1 MRRSE
6 VKHTR
11 LMFEPLHISCSI
23 QCDTPASP
31 LVQTSNTLLNE
42 FEPDRQ
48 LTPCV
53 IRPYVEVNDK
63 DGIFPYGNANAR
75 LAKQS
80 IIWRLNGVSIAD
92 IPEFAGMYEIVTADD
107 ETRGTLILSRNIPV
121 TEEWVI
127 TFEAQFEDWR
137 RGKIETVQSNEL
149 LMYTT
154 DLGTDLYS
162 VSIDKP
168 LIEYDPVK
176 DSLYIY
182 EWQLN
187 NGLIP
192 AGNREAYKN
201 DKSYEQD
208 VTVLINSGTD
218 ELDELGEG
226 LTMTVERN
234 GVVVV
239 PGGED
244 FPEITAISYPMISL
258 DLRMIDNAKYD
269 VILKEGSRVLT
280 KESFAVFRKVSKVH
294 EALLMFGSDV
304 SPHQTNY
311 VNMAMVNLKDETLI
325 HPEIFFWIRWF
336 TQAMIYNA
344 TTDTYE
350 AAAEKPHTWGRKMD
364 IPVRSIGMGVTKND
378 NYFRQGYDVEPHPY
392 HKYATD
398 ETGNIFTDENGND
411 LIIQ

>member
-1 MRRSE
+1 
-6 VKHTR
+6 
-11 LMFEPLHISCSI
+11 MFEPLFISCSI
-23 QCDTPASP
+23 QCETPASP

-53 IRPYVEVNDK
+53 IRPYVEVNDR
-63 DGIFPYGNANAR
+63 DDIFPYGNANAR

-80 IIWRLNGVSIAD
+80 IVWRLNDIDIAE
-92 IPEFAGMYEIVTADD
+92 IPEFAGMYEIVMDDD

-137 RGKIETVQSNEL
+137 RGKVETVQSNEL

-154 DLGTDLYS
+154 DLGTDLHS
-162 VSIDKP
+162 INIDKP
-168 LIEYDPVK
+168 MIEYDPVK
-176 DSLYIY
+176 DGLYIY

-201 DKSYEQD
+201 EKSYEQ
-208 VTVLINSGTD
+208 TVSILINSGTD
-218 ELDELGEG
+218 ELTDLGE
-226 LTMTVERN
+226 LALTVERN
-234 GVVVV
+234 GVAVV
-239 PGGED
+239 PGSED
-244 FPEITAISYPMISL
+244 FPEITAIDYPTISL
-258 DLRMIDNAKYD
+258 DLRMVNNAKYD
-269 VILKEGSRVLT
+269 VILKYGDRVLA
-280 KESFAVFRKVSKVH
+280 KESFAIIRKVSKVH
-294 EALLMFGSDV
+294 EALLAFGSDV
-304 SPHQTNY
+304 SPHQSNY
-311 VNMAMVNLKDETLI
+311 MNMALVNLKDQTLI
-325 HPEIFFWIRWF
+325 YPEIFYWIRWF

-344 TTDTYE
+344 VADEYE
-350 AAAEKPHTWGRKMD
+350 AAAEKPQTWGRTMD
-364 IPVRSIGMGVTKND
+364 IPVQSIGMGVTKND

-398 ETGNIFTDENGND
+398 EAGNIFTDENGNE